1 MGAGAEWPSA
11 PMWDKQARG
20 KRKCKPARQ
29 VMLVGWEQ
37 MRMTMRTILV
47 LGFLA
52 AFLLVMLPVH
62 LILWLV
68 GHVMPQLR
76 YRIGKHVADRVF
88 EGILFL
94 AQAKVEVKGQ
104 ENIPEEPVLFVSN
117 HRSIADIPVI
127 FTTCGKRPGFAA
139 KQEMRR
145 MYLLS
150 GWMDNIGCLFLD
162 RKDLRSGMEMVKNG
176 AKQIRKGNS
185 LVIFPEGHRS
195 QGEMLPFKEGSLKI
209 AEKAVCPV
217 VPVTLIGT
225 DQIAGGSAGFFIR
238 KGRVKVIYG
247 EPIMLADLPKEE
259 RRRAGAAIRSEIEE
273 TIRREQD

>member
-1 MGAGAEWPSA
+1 
-11 PMWDKQARG
+11 
-20 KRKCKPARQ
+20 
-29 VMLVGWEQ
+29 
-37 MRMTMRTILV
+37 MRTILV

-62 LILWLV
+62 LFLWLV
-68 GHVMPQLR
+68 GHVLPQLR
-76 YRIGKHVADRVF
+76 LKIGKHVADRVF
-88 EGILFL
+88 DGILFL
-94 AQAKVEVKGQ
+94 AGTKIEVKGE
-104 ENIPEEPVLFVSN
+104 ENIPEGPVLFVSN

-127 FTTCGKRPGFAA
+127 YSTCGKRPGFVA
-139 KQEMRR
+139 KQEMRQ

-176 AKQIRKGNS
+176 AKQIRRGNS

-195 QGEMLPFKEGSLKI
+195 RGELLPFREGSLKI
-209 AEKAVCPV
+209 AEKAECPA

-238 KGRVKVIYG
+238 KGSVKVIYG
-247 EPIMLADLPKEE
+247 EPVMLTELPKAE
-259 RRRAGAAIRSEIEE
+259 RRRAAADIRSEIEE
-273 TIRREQD
+273 TIRMEQD